1 MEELATGGK
10 MKTDYILLDP
20 TGNVT
25 ILVRTS
31 VPAGLQPAVA
41 ARLMAL
47 EPAAEQVGF
56 ISREEGYD
64 MALRMAGGEFCGN
77 ASMSAA
83 AVAAMEEGRA
93 EGRMKL
99 RVSGAFSPV
108 MAEVKEGS
116 GGIWHGTVDM
126 PRPAAVE
133 EADLPGAGRQ
143 PVVVFDGI
151 SHIILKEK
159 MPREKAE
166 EMAVA
171 WCSCLGADAVGLMF
185 LDEEEAAL
193 TPLVYVPAA
202 GTLFWEN
209 SCASGTSA
217 VGVYLAARAKE
228 PVRLT
233 LRQPGGS
240 LTVEAHPEG
249 TVRLTGTVRLI
260 RRGSAEVDP
269 D

>member
-1 MEELATGGK
+1 
-10 MKTDYILLDP
+10 MKTDYYLLDP

-25 ILVRTS
+25 ILVTTL
-31 VPAGLQPAVA
+31 VPPALQPAAA

-83 AVAAMEEGRA
+83 AVAAMEEGRK

-99 RVSGAFSPV
+99 RVSGALGPV
-108 MAEVKEGS
+108 MAEVAEGS
-116 GGIWHGTVDM
+116 GGIWRGTVDM
-126 PRPAAVE
+126 PRPAAIE
-133 EADLPGAGRQ
+133 ETDLPGAGKR
-143 PVVVFDGI
+143 PVVAFDGI
-151 SHIILKEK
+151 SHVILKEE
-159 MPREKAE
+159 MPRDLAE
-166 EMAVA
+166 ERAEE
-171 WCSCLGADAVGLMF
+171 WCRHLGADAIGLMF
-185 LDEEEAAL
+185 LDREETAL

-217 VGVYLAARAKE
+217 VGAYLAARDE
-228 PVRLT
+228 RPVTRA

-240 LTVEAHPEG
+240 LTVEADPDG
-249 TVRLTGTVRLI
+249 RVRLSGTVRLI
-260 RRGSAEVDP
+260 RRGSAEVDLN
-269 D
+269 